1 MVLMRSDHLRALLEA
16 FVKKDDIKFIQ
27 MANEMIEEEERKNHQ
42 LLAKDLR
49 EILLKATIGP
59 NRLDTTID
67 KNKRN
72 PAIPRDM
79 AKGFP
84 LVQIQEPHL
93 YLSDAILAPE
103 LITSINML
111 VQEIKLKDI
120 IKSYGLKPRQKFLFF
135 GPPGTG
141 KTLTAHIISSILQWP
156 LVTVRFESVISSF
169 LGETATNIRRIFDFI
184 ENGEWIVLFDEFD
197 IIGKNRDD
205 ANEHGEIKRVV
216 NNLIQ
221 MIDNFHG
228 DAIIIAATN
237 HEQLLDPAIWRRFD
251 DVLHFDLPDA
261 ERRKLIFEKYLHN
274 YPGWNAL
281 NLDDFVNIT
290 NGFSPADIARACE
303 EALRLS
309 IVKNESNITAE
320 QIYFAIERQQQR
332 IELNIH

>member
-1 MVLMRSDHLRALLEA
+1 MRSDHLRALLEA
-16 FVKKDDIKFIQ
+16 FVKKDDVKFIQ
-27 MANEMIEEEERKNHQ
+27 VANEMVEEEERKNHQ
-42 LLAKDLR
+42 LLAKDLK

-59 NRLDTTID
+59 NRLDTSIE

-72 PAIPRDM
+72 LSIPRDM

-103 LITSINML
+103 LVTSINML
-111 VQEIKLKDI
+111 IQEIKLKDI

-184 ENGEWIVLFDEFD
+184 ENGEWVVLFDEFD

-221 MIDNFHG
+221 MIDNFRG

-237 HEQLLDPAIWRRFD
+237 HEQLLDPAVWRRFD

-261 ERRKLIFEKYLHN
+261 SRRKQILEKYLHN
-274 YPGWNAL
+274 YPGWHAL
-281 NLDDFVNIT
+281 DLDEFTSIT

-303 EALRLS
+303 DALRIA
-309 IVKNESNITAE
+309 IVNNEVNITAE
-320 QIYFAIERQQQR
+320 QIYVAIERQQHR
-332 IELNIH
+332 IELNLH